1 VDLKGL
7 VHREL
12 GEGLTEEDLASAVG
26 VPLRTI
32 TDILVNELPED
43 PAIWE
48 RFARYFHI
56 HADFLR
62 SGGPPH
68 SKGLFDL
75 PVYTHPSLP
84 DPSLPDRLRKVPLL
98 RWDQIDQ
105 MLMREEPPR
114 LIHADALLE
123 TDVPGKRTFAIQVRD
138 NSMQPLFNEGEII
151 FVNPD
156 LPSEPDHYVVV
167 ESEDGRLEGALL
179 RQLKDIGGHTIL
191 HPLNRLYKDL
201 PLRKQQRILGRVMRL
216 RKNL

>member
-12 GEGLTEEDLASAVG
+12 GEGLTEEELASAVG
-26 VPLRTI
+26 VSVRTI
-32 TDILVNELPED
+32 ANILVDELPPE

-48 RFARYFHI
+48 TFARYFRI

-68 SKGLFDL
+68 AEELFEL
-75 PVYTHPSLP
+75 TEHTHPSPLGP
-84 DPSLPDRLRKVPLL
+84 MRKVPLL

-105 MLMREEPPR
+105 MVVHEQPPR
-114 LIHADALLE
+114 LINAKAMLE
-123 TDVPGKRTFAIQVRD
+123 TDVPGRRTFALQIRD
-138 NSMQPLFNEGEII
+138 DSMQPLFNKGEIV

-156 LPSEPDHYVVV
+156 LSGEPGHYVVV
-167 ESEDGRLEGALL
+167 ESEDGGTEGALL
-179 RQLKDIGGHTIL
+179 RQLKAIGGQAFS
-191 HPLNRLYKDL
+191 HPLNRRYEDL
-201 PLRKQQRILGRVMRL
+201 PVTKQQRVLGRVVRL